1 MTALTLAVA
10 LAVSAALCLVDIT
23 GVRAPCRPPLGV
35 RKPAPPP
42 APPTKAA
49 KSHRVMP

>member
-35 RKPAPPP
+35 RKPAPP
-42 APPTKAA
+42 TKAA